1 MGKVTTGG
9 TMSLDGY
16 IAGPEESGFDL
27 LFQWYGNGHV
37 EIPSASPDVPP
48 PRISAASAEL
58 IKPEWENTGA
68 LVVGRHLY
76 DMTNAWGGR
85 HPMNVTTVVLTHR
98 RPDDRPED
106 DENFVFV
113 TDGIEAAV
121 AKAKELAG
129 DKNVA
134 VNGGQM
140 ARQALEAGLLDEVGV
155 ELVPVVLGGGTPLS
169 AELGTTPVQFEGPIT
184 VVEGTASCTCA
195 TGLRSRPPATAPPRL
210 SYWRTRQGGPLRGP
224 TIPDVSAS
232 TWRAPQCPWLEG
244 AGVRMAGCRHPMTLE
259 PMYGVGG
266 RLRWASRI
274 VGLTHHGGP
283 SQRLA
288 PGRPAAGRS

>member
-27 LFQWYGNGHV
+27 LFQWYGNGDV
-37 EIPSASPDVPP
+37 EIPSASADVPP

-140 ARQALEAGLLDEVGV
+140 ARQCLEAGLLDEVGV
-155 ELVPVVLGGGTPLS
+155 ELVPVVLGAGTPLS
-169 AELGTTPVQFEGPIT
+169 PNSASHRCSSRGPSRWSRAP
-184 VVEGTASCTCA
+184 ASRTCA
-195 TGLRSRPPATAPPRL
+195 TRSRSRHSLADAAVDTFAQQVGVPAVPGVLLDPVHQQLPNGDTVL
-210 SYWRTRQGGPLRGP
+210 S
-224 TIPDVSAS
+224 
-232 TWRAPQCPWLEG
+232 
-244 AGVRMAGCRHPMTLE
+244 
-259 PMYGVGG
+259 
-266 RLRWASRI
+266 
-274 VGLTHHGGP
+274 
-283 SQRLA
+283 
-288 PGRPAAGRS
+288 